1 MRVAVVGDM
10 VCPIQCP
17 RSPEVAALV
26 TSLDPDYFLGLGDML
41 NNTADWSLYDAQ
53 WGALKPITYPLPGN
67 HEYSADIDAYNEYW
81 GDAAHAPLHYYSFD
95 LGSWHVVALNGEV
108 DTSSGSEQEQWFRA
122 DLAANP
128 AACTVVV
135 IHGPRWSSSLDHP
148 SDPALQ
154 PLWGVAVGGHVDLW
168 LAGHNHLYE
177 RFVALDADGLPYGEG
192 TTQVTI
198 GTGGRQLHRFGREPL
213 IGEVVR
219 DNETFGAGL
228 LTLGDGTWDLVFEPI
243 PGQTFTDSASGD
255 CH

>member
-1 MRVAVVGDM
+1 M
-10 VCPIQCP
+10 
-17 RSPEVAALV
+17 
-26 TSLDPDYFLGLGDML
+26 
-41 NNTADWSLYDAQ
+41 
-53 WGALKPITYPLPGN
+53 
-67 HEYSADIDAYNEYW
+67 
-81 GDAAHAPLHYYSFD
+81 
-95 LGSWHVVALNGEV
+95 
-108 DTSSGSEQEQWFRA
+108 DTSRGSEQEQWFRA